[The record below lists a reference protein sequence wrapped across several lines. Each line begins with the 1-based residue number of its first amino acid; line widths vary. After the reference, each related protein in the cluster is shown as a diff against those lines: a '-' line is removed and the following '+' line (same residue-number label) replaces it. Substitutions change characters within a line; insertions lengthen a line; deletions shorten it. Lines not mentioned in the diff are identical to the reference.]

1 MGKESVN
8 HGFFGGIVK
17 KENHRIYCLN
27 LSNIG
32 KSFSLNVNVMDQ
44 EKICVPLAKFNDIS
58 SVSEMKR
65 LGIFMSDTL
74 INENVCLY
82 EKDPNEVHI
91 LLGADI
97 ASEILT
103 GEIKHLLKGLVA
115 VNTKLG
121 GTVLGNV
128 KNSNSYTKDAN
139 VLLPLHVQNSD
150 ISTFWSPD
158 TIGIRDP

>member
-1 MGKESVN
+1 MGKETVN
-8 HGFFGGIVK
+8 HGLFVGIVK
-17 KENHRIYCLN
+17 KGNHRIYCLN
-27 LSNIG
+27 LSNID
-32 KSFSLNVNVMDQ
+32 KSFSLDVNVMDQ

-65 LGIFMSDTL
+65 LGILMCDTS

-103 GEIKHLLKGLVA
+103 GEIKHLHKGLVA
-115 VNTKLG
+115 VSTKLG
-121 GTVLGNV
+121 WTVLGKV
-128 KNSNSYTKDAN
+128 KSSNSYMQKIPIFCS
-139 VLLPLHVQNSD
+139 L
-150 ISTFWSPD
+150 FMF
-158 TIGIRDP
+158 